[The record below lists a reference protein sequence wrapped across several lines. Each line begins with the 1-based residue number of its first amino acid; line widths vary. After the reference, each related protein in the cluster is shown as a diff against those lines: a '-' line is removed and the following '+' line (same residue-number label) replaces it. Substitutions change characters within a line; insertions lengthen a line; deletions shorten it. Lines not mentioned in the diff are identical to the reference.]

1 MSAADTET
9 ATPTEHRAR
18 LLEGM
23 AQCVAAQ
30 GYADTTI
37 ADIVREAGVSRRT
50 FYEHFSDKAAC
61 LVALYEAASQNA
73 LAVLRSAVD
82 PQRGWQ
88 EQVESAIGAYLGVLA
103 SNPVLMRT
111 LFVDILGLGLPGLAA
126 RRHAN
131 QQLADFMQEVVNQP
145 SSGPVLHS
153 AMAMAVVGGINEL
166 VLQAIEQDQV
176 ARLGEL
182 VAPASAL
189 LRAAVTPPP
198 ETEVSKNQ
206 AKAC

>member
-50 FYEHFSDKAAC
+50 FYEHFSDKAVC

-131 QQLADFMQEVVNQP
+131 QQLADFMQAVVNQP
-145 SSGPVLHS
+145 ASGPVLHS

-189 LRAAVTPPP
+189 LRAAVTAQSAASDF
-198 ETEVSKNQ
+198 EEK
-206 AKAC
+206 

>member
-1 MSAADTET
+1 MSDL
-9 ATPTEHRAR
+9 ATTSPEHRSR

-23 AQCVAAQ
+23 AQCVALR

-145 SSGPVLHS
+145 PAGAVLLHG

-176 ARLGEL
+176 AQLAEL

-189 LRAAVTPPP
+189 LRAAVTPRPGAV
-198 ETEVSKNQ
+198 VSKI
-206 AKAC
+206 

>member
-1 MSAADTET
+1 MSAVDA
-9 ATPTEHRAR
+9 ATPTEHRSR

-23 AQCVAAQ
+23 AQCVALR

-189 LRAAVTPPP
+189 LLAAVVAGASSHPFHR
-198 ETEVSKNQ
+198 
-206 AKAC
+206 

>member
-50 FYEHFSDKAAC
+50 FYEHFSDKAVC

>member
-1 MSAADTET
+1 MPDISPAL
-9 ATPTEHRAR
+9 PEHRSR

-23 AQCVAAQ
+23 ARCVAAQ

-50 FYEHFSDKAAC
+50 FYEHFSDKTGC
-61 LVALYEAASQNA
+61 LVALYEGASQNA
-73 LAVLRSAVD
+73 LVVLRSAID

-88 EQVESAIGAYLGVLA
+88 VQVEQAMGAYFAVLA

-126 RRHAN
+126 RRRVN
-131 QQLADFMQEVVNQP
+131 QHLADFMREVVNQP
-145 SSGPVLHS
+145 PAGPVLLDS

-176 ARLGEL
+176 AQLAAL

-189 LRAAVTPPP
+189 LRAAVTAQSVAP
-198 ETEVSKNQ
+198 EFEEK
-206 AKAC
+206 

>member
-50 FYEHFSDKAAC
+50 FYEHFSDKAVC

-189 LRAAVTPPP
+189 LRAAVVAGASSHPFHR
-198 ETEVSKNQ
+198 
-206 AKAC
+206 

>member
-1 MSAADTET
+1 MSAADIET

-50 FYEHFSDKAAC
+50 FYEHFSDKAVC

>member
-9 ATPTEHRAR
+9 ATPTEHRSR

-50 FYEHFSDKAAC
+50 FYEHFSDKAVC

-176 ARLGEL
+176 AALADL
-182 VAPASAL
+182 VAPSSAL
-189 LRAAVTPPP
+189 LRAAVAANYT
-198 ETEVSKNQ
+198 S
-206 AKAC
+206 

>member
-1 MSAADTET
+1 MADIYTT
-9 ATPTEHRAR
+9 TEHRSR

-50 FYEHFSDKAAC
+50 FYEHFGDKAAC
-61 LVALYEAASQNA
+61 LVALYEVSSQNA

-88 EQVESAIGAYLGVLA
+88 EQVERAIGAYLGVLA

-131 QQLADFMQEVVNQP
+131 QQLADFMQAVVNQP
-145 SSGPVLHS
+145 PPPPSTSPVLLPS

-189 LRAAVTPPP
+189 LRAAV
-198 ETEVSKNQ
+198 V
-206 AKAC
+206 AGAAAHR

>member
-1 MSAADTET
+1 MPATET
-9 ATPTEHRAR
+9 DLRTHRTR

-23 AQCVAAQ
+23 ARCVAAH

-50 FYEHFSDKAAC
+50 FYEYFSDKAGC
-61 LVALYEAASQNA
+61 LIALHEAASQNA
-73 LAVLRSAVD
+73 LAVLRSAIHPD
-82 PQRGWQ
+82 RGWQ
-88 EQVESAIGAYLGVLA
+88 AQVEQAIAAYLGALA
-103 SNPVLMRT
+103 MNPVLMRA
-111 LFVDILGLGLPGLAA
+111 LFVDILGLGMPGLVA

-131 QQLADFMQEVVNQP
+131 QQLVDFMMEVVNQP
-145 SSGPVLHS
+145 PSGPVLLHS

-176 ARLGEL
+176 AALADL

-189 LRAAVTPPP
+189 LRAAVAENYKPD
-198 ETEVSKNQ
+198 
-206 AKAC
+206 

>member
-1 MSAADTET
+1 MPAADTET
-9 ATPTEHRAR
+9 ATPTEHRSR

-61 LVALYEAASQNA
+61 LVALYEAASQNP

-145 SSGPVLHS
+145 SSAGPVLHG
-153 AMAMAVVGGINEL
+153 AMAMAVVDGINEL
-166 VLQAIEQDQV
+166 VLQAIEQGRV
-176 ARLGEL
+176 HELHTL

-189 LRAAVTPPP
+189 LRAAISS
-198 ETEVSKNQ
+198 EF
-206 AKAC
+206 

>member
-1 MSAADTET
+1 MSAVDA
-9 ATPTEHRAR
+9 ATPTEHRSR

-23 AQCVAAQ
+23 AQCVALR

-176 ARLGEL
+176 ARLAEL

-189 LRAAVTPPP
+189 LRAAAVAGTSPHR
-198 ETEVSKNQ
+198 
-206 AKAC
+206 